1 MQEENNSRLRIHIS
15 KSMPRLL
22 SQFRGRQSNFRTWD
36 DAATVVRTWFKQ
48 NILPKNYTIADMKIT
63 CDENLNPPEVQA
75 QNKLVIRVQVRYYNT
90 SKYITVYNDASNISN
105 V

>member
-1 MQEENNSRLRIHIS
+1 
-15 KSMPRLL
+15 
-22 SQFRGRQSNFRTWD
+22 
-36 DAATVVRTWFKQ
+36 
-48 NILPKNYTIADMKIT
+48 MKIT

-90 SKYITVYNDASNISN
+90 SKYVVVYNDASNISN